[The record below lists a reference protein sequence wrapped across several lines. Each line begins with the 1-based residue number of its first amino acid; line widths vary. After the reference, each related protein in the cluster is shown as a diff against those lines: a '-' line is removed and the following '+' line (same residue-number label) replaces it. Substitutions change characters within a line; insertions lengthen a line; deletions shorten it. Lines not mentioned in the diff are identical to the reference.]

1 MSRIVGLVFILSLSL
16 TAGAAIVLVAP
27 VATSSVLSFKEWKVD
42 KSVQARTRYSK
53 LESEYIAKKAVN
65 PKDSVLKSLYSDL
78 KNTKSHVDEV
88 DELTVSDYF
97 VGYLS
102 RFKDQRKAFQTAAE
116 KLDSSEIA
124 ELMTDYADS
133 LLKTT
138 GEGISTT
145 SPSSAEAS
153 K

>member
-1 MSRIVGLVFILSLSL
+1 MSRIVGLILFNCLSLSL
-16 TAGAAIVLVAP
+16 SAGAAITTTTSVLTAP
-27 VATSSVLSFKEWKVD
+27 SVLSFKEWKVD

-65 PKDSVLKSLYSDL
+65 PKDSVLKSLYNDL
-78 KNTKSHVDEV
+78 KDTKSHVDEIG
-88 DELTVSDYF
+88 ELTVSDYF

-102 RFKDQRKAFQTAAE
+102 RIKDQKKAFQLAAE
-116 KLDSSEIA
+116 KLDSAEIA
-124 ELMTDYADS
+124 ELMTAYADS
-133 LLKTT
+133 LLKTS

-145 SPSSAEAS
+145 SDAS